1 MELVLDQWWVSVAA
15 RPLPTLPSC
24 AGLGRDTIPCFNRRS
39 FAMRVSVSDKQIRDS
54 FNKFKHMEAFQ
65 ESSALFAQGKPPLEM
80 LQAMCL
86 HSEILRC
93 FGEWGK
99 AVYPGGILE
108 RSIKEFIILEASRR
122 NNCQFCRQ
130 SHIDFIKNLNIAS
143 DPLAT
148 VTNPAKANLTE
159 REKLAIEYTGLAM
172 REGGNNIPDEFFARL
187 KENFTDP
194 EIVEMTFTI
203 GMINLLNM
211 FNNCLQVR
219 YHGECALMPVS

>member
-1 MELVLDQWWVSVAA
+1 
-15 RPLPTLPSC
+15 
-24 AGLGRDTIPCFNRRS
+24 
-39 FAMRVSVSDKQIRDS
+39 MRVRVDDKAIREA
-54 FNKFKHMEAFQ
+54 FEKVKHMEAFE
-65 ESSALFAQGKPPLEM
+65 ESRALFASGRKPLEM
-80 LQAMCL
+80 IQAMCL
-86 HSEILRC
+86 HPEILRC

-99 AVYPGGILE
+99 GVYPGGLLE

-122 NNCQFCRQ
+122 NSCQFCRQ
-130 SHIDFIKNLNIAS
+130 SHIDFIRNLGIAI

-148 VTNPAKANLTE
+148 VIDPAAHKRAD

-172 REGGNNIPDEFFARL
+172 TASNDIPDEFFAKL
-187 KENFTDP
+187 KKHFSDP

-219 YHGECALMPVS
+219 YHNECALMPTA

>member
-1 MELVLDQWWVSVAA
+1 
-15 RPLPTLPSC
+15 
-24 AGLGRDTIPCFNRRS
+24 
-39 FAMRVSVSDKQIRDS
+39 MRVSVHDDQIRAA
-54 FNKFKHMEAFQ
+54 FEEVKHMDAFE
-65 ESSALFAQGKPPLEM
+65 ESRALFSTGKRPLEM
-80 LQAMCL
+80 IQAMCL

-99 AVYPGGILE
+99 GVYPGGLLE

-130 SHIDFIKNLNIAS
+130 SHIDFIRNLGIAV

-148 VTNPAKANLTE
+148 VIDPASHQRTE

-172 REGGNNIPDEFFARL
+172 TRSNDIPDEFFAKL
-187 KENFTDP
+187 KNNFTDP

-219 YHGECALMPVS
+219 YHSECALMPSS